1 MGSTYQL
8 GGGVPANSIWPP
20 RLFSD
25 RGPPPSPSFFP
36 PCAPDLAPALPLIAL
51 IRAQLH
57 DP

>member
-8 GGGVPANSIWPP
+8 GDGVPPSRFGPP
-20 RLFSD
+20 GCSQIEA
-25 RGPPPSPSFFP
+25 PPPSPSFFP